1 MTSTREKAEKAI
13 VAFAIEKALLEF
25 GAPALEEV
33 TNMLLEHYHCEI
45 SDCFEKPQ
53 YLNKVLK
60 DIFGNSYII
69 IVKSIKKNLEEFAY
83 EKPIENFLNE
93 ISKS

>member
-1 MTSTREKAEKAI
+1 MTSDGNKAEKAM

-25 GAPALEEV
+25 GTPALEEV
-33 TNMLLEHYHCEI
+33 ISMLLDYYHCKI

-60 DIFGNSYII
+60 DIFGNSYTV
-69 IVKSIKKNLEEFAY
+69 IVKSIKKQLEEFAY
-83 EKPIENFLNE
+83 EKPIKVFLKA
-93 ISKS
+93 ISR

>member
-1 MTSTREKAEKAI
+1 MRSDGYKDEKAI

-25 GAPALEEV
+25 GTPALEGV
-33 TNMLLEHYHCEI
+33 IDMLSEYYHCEI

-60 DIFGNSYII
+60 DLFGNSYII

-83 EKPIENFLNE
+83 EKPIENFLNAV
-93 ISKS
+93 SKS